1 MAYCEIKAGVGV
13 GATWEE
19 APLKSNKRMNKY
31 PKKMNNTPHPTIIG
45 C

>member
-1 MAYCEIKAGVGV
+1 MAYCEIKVGLGV

-19 APLKSNKRMNKY
+19 APLKLNKRMNKY